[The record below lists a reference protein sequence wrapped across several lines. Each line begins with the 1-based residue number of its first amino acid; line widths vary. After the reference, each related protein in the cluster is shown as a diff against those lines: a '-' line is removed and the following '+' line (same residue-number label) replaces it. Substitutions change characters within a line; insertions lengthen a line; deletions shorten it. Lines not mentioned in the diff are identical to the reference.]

1 MERVAIQ
8 REFVIRKR
16 KNKYFLDVISPYE
29 ALYSSVFGVQ
39 ADTLSYSQEGMC
51 RRMFDELINKLNY
64 KERTVISNLYGYGHD
79 ERSVSEIATE
89 LGTDQSEV
97 ETLKTSA
104 LDRLRDPDNYKYLEK
119 RWYSGNDIVNTRYEF
134 DYRGKLRSELLTYL
148 SGQKNNINFILAI
161 MKRNNISVKRV
172 YRDVILPDGAR
183 RFETSFSGKNGIDDT
198 IKALRAFK
206 ISANPVENRRKV
218 KTQRS
223 NIETVIITQDGV
235 EQAYK
240 YSGLSD
246 ESVADCVCRVLTGGG
261 DGYGCI
267 LDFNISDGLMG
278 LLLMK
283 GYLYIE
289 SLVEDRE
296 SIYSCLMSAGFEM
309 QADEFAKF
317 VDKAEVYIADKT
329 HSPLTFVVVP
339 QAVAQRIC
347 DDDPVDYHELLFSAE
362 AADKEFAGMLI
373 RNAKK
378 EFADFSGLIV
388 SDAARRVF
396 KLKIS

>member
-1 MERVAIQ
+1 MERVVIHRA
-8 REFVIRKR
+8 FVIRKE

-39 ADTLSYSQEGMC
+39 ADTLSYSQDGMC
-51 RRMFDELINKLNY
+51 RRMFDELIGKLNY
-64 KERTVISNLYGYGHD
+64 KERTVISDLYGYGHD
-79 ERSVSEIATE
+79 KRSVSEIAAE
-89 LGTDQSEV
+89 LGTNQDEV
-97 ETLKTSA
+97 ESLKNSA
-104 LDRLRDPDNYKYLEK
+104 LDRLRDPENYQYLEK
-119 RWYSGNDIVNTRYEF
+119 RWYSGNDIMNTGYEF
-134 DYRGKLRSELLTYL
+134 DYRGKLRSELLMYL
-148 SGQKNNINFILAI
+148 SGQKNNIDFISAI

-172 YRDVILPDGAR
+172 YRDVISPDGNR
-183 RFETSFSGKNGIDDT
+183 RFETSFSGKKGIDDT

-206 ISANPVENRRKV
+206 ISANPVENIRKI
-218 KTQRS
+218 KTQRG
-223 NIETVIITQDGV
+223 NIETVLISQDGV

-246 ESVADCVCRVLTGGG
+246 EAVADCVLRVLTDGGA
-261 DGYGCI
+261 GYGCI

-278 LLLMK
+278 LLVMR

-296 SIYSCLMSAGFEM
+296 NIYGCLVSAGFDM
-309 QADEFAKF
+309 QADEFVKF

-329 HSPLTFVVVP
+329 HPSLTFVVVP

-347 DDDPVDYHELLFSAE
+347 DDEPVDYHELLFSAE
-362 AADKEFAGMLI
+362 AADKEFAVMLI

-378 EFADFSGLIV
+378 EFADFSGLTV
-388 SDAARRVF
+388 SDAARRVL